1 MAQLTGSIPVS
12 LGSQSKLTHLE
23 LNNNRFSSTIPS
35 SLGKLNL
42 IVLNLAFNK
51 LQSTIPQALENLRG
65 VMYGTSTIAA
75 RPWLFRLTTNESTD
89 SMYQRPTTQRAALS
103 IAAVSAAQ
111 ALRVLRQSHI
121 QRVRMPAA
129 FVVRCPSDR

>member
-75 RPWLFRLTTNESTD
+75 R
-89 SMYQRPTTQRAALS
+89 
-103 IAAVSAAQ
+103 
-111 ALRVLRQSHI
+111 
-121 QRVRMPAA
+121 
-129 FVVRCPSDR
+129 